1 VQFFGS
7 NPDLM
12 GGVLA
17 TLNPLPVAL
26 RSKIITF
33 LCSHRGSLPW
43 VYDLFAQYDL
53 EADPGIK
60 TQMAIAHYQYL
71 VESGGDVAFAQERL
85 LHEIVVGGADNAE
98 RRQAAYCGLHV
109 LGALGRILTAS
120 GIYHP
125 GPPHIGLYNGLTTN
139 YPLIEFLLANWV
151 DIRESLGD
159 GFWASISD
167 VNRDR
172 LSIWG
177 TLCLLA
183 DNYPVPRAEAL
194 EFIRGVRET
203 AIGPQIL
210 DFVARVQPRST
221 LLRDLCLNSLFS
233 ASNDSQND
241 PEKAIEL
248 LARDF
253 PGDSIVR
260 DALEARLR
268 RDFHMQGHRAMW
280 ALCELAP
287 TDPILTEEM
296 ERIRPHLFKDG
307 EWLIQSSFDM
317 AIVCAKGTSREVL
330 SIIQFVLRGCRPNYR
345 YFAKGFQR
353 PIVRRVA
360 TDSDLQAMLWDELQ
374 RTQNPSERG
383 SFLSLLASVSG
394 ITPGLRELCRTTC
407 EPEPNKLVA
416 SAGMDLVTGLI
427 QPVREFAATCLLE
440 ALPE

>member
-1 VQFFGS
+1 
-7 NPDLM
+7 
-12 GGVLA
+12 
-17 TLNPLPVAL
+17 
-26 RSKIITF
+26 
-33 LCSHRGSLPW
+33 
-43 VYDLFAQYDL
+43 
-53 EADPGIK
+53 
-60 TQMAIAHYQYL
+60 
-71 VESGGDVAFAQERL
+71 
-85 LHEIVVGGADNAE
+85 
-98 RRQAAYCGLHV
+98 
-109 LGALGRILTAS
+109 
-120 GIYHP
+120 
-125 GPPHIGLYNGLTTN
+125 LYNGLTTN

>member
-1 VQFFGS
+1 
-7 NPDLM
+7 
-12 GGVLA
+12 
-17 TLNPLPVAL
+17 
-26 RSKIITF
+26 
-33 LCSHRGSLPW
+33 
-43 VYDLFAQYDL
+43 
-53 EADPGIK
+53 
-60 TQMAIAHYQYL
+60 
-71 VESGGDVAFAQERL
+71 
-85 LHEIVVGGADNAE
+85 
-98 RRQAAYCGLHV
+98 
-109 LGALGRILTAS
+109 
-120 GIYHP
+120 
-125 GPPHIGLYNGLTTN
+125 
-139 YPLIEFLLANWV
+139 
-151 DIRESLGD
+151 
-159 GFWASISD
+159 
-167 VNRDR
+167 
-172 LSIWG
+172 
-177 TLCLLA
+177 
-183 DNYPVPRAEAL
+183 
-194 EFIRGVRET
+194 
-203 AIGPQIL
+203 
-210 DFVARVQPRST
+210 
-221 LLRDLCLNSLFS
+221 
-233 ASNDSQND
+233 
-241 PEKAIEL
+241 
-248 LARDF
+248 
-253 PGDSIVR
+253 
-260 DALEARLR
+260 
-268 RDFHMQGHRAMW
+268 MW